1 MFKSVS
7 PWNARFFC
15 AIMALL
21 FWGSLQA
28 QDLPIARNLQKAYT
42 NGTRSADGQPGTK
55 YWQNKADYDIYIT
68 FSPTTRLIS
77 GTVSIQYINNSPDT
91 LREVVFKLYPN
102 LYKKGAQR
110 LMEISPEDAGDG
122 LIIETLSVDGAQI
135 KAADYRISSTNMVVR
150 PKSIPPGKSTQFKI
164 AYNYTLN
171 KDSHIRTGQVD
182 PGAWFIAYC
191 FPRIAVY
198 DDIDGW
204 NRNQYL
210 GTQEFYNDFCDFKVA
225 VKVPKNYIVW
235 GTGDLT

>member
-110 LMEISPEDAGDG
+110 LMEISPEDAGDEPAG
-122 LIIETLSVDGAQI
+122 LEADVAGREVREVLRGAHDVRGDGVAGSRCRVLVQGGRRWR
-135 KAADYRISSTNMVVR
+135 AHGGCGRRRGRSSAG
-150 PKSIPPGKSTQFKI
+150 PG
-164 AYNYTLN
+164 
-171 KDSHIRTGQVD
+171 V
-182 PGAWFIAYC
+182 
-191 FPRIAVY
+191 
-198 DDIDGW
+198 
-204 NRNQYL
+204 
-210 GTQEFYNDFCDFKVA
+210 
-225 VKVPKNYIVW
+225 
-235 GTGDLT
+235 GD